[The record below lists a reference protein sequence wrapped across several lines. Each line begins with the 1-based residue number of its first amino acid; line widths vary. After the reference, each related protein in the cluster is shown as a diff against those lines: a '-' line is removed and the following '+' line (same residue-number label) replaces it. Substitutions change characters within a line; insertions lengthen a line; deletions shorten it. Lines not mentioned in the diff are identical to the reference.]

1 MMKLSVLII
10 GFLCITHAIA
20 APPKKPGLVTVAEV
34 VEQNMREEIP
44 LSGTAE
50 ALQESQLSPRLSG
63 VVKAVFVEEGKRVE
77 AGEKILSLDS
87 VIAKLDVASARAGLD
102 EAIARHREAVRQK
115 NEYQSLRRNKAV
127 AASLLAS
134 AVADEE
140 IAHASIAKQRAEV
153 ERLEELLSRHLLT
166 APFSGIVAEKNVET
180 GQWVKAESGVVK
192 LVALDRI
199 RIRASL
205 PQRFYSRIKPDLKTR
220 IHFDSLPGEEFTGK
234 LASMVAVGNRN
245 TRTFPLLLL
254 LDNTE
259 NRIAPGMSA
268 RIFIELSGEQQPSI
282 MLPRDA
288 IVLKADGSRVVWR
301 VTGSDEP
308 FKVKQ
313 VSVVTGRTQDNLVE
327 ILDSSLS
334 AGDRVVLLGNENLR
348 PGQSVKIGKAD

>member
-1 MMKLSVLII
+1 MKLSVLII
-10 GFLCITHAIA
+10 GFLCIAHAFA
-20 APPKKPGLVTVAEV
+20 AAPKKPGLVTLTEV
-34 VEQNMREEIP
+34 VAQQMREEIP

-50 ALQESQLSPRLSG
+50 ALQESALSPRLSG
-63 VVKAVFVEEGKRVE
+63 VVKEVFVEEGKRVE
-77 AGEKILSLDS
+77 AGDKILSLDS
-87 VIAKLDVASARAGLD
+87 VIARLEVVSAQAGLD

-127 AASLLAS
+127 AASQLAS

-140 IAHASIAKQRAEV
+140 IAQASIAKQRAEV
-153 ERLEELLSRHLLT
+153 KRLQELLSRHLLT
-166 APFSGIVAEKNVET
+166 APFSGIVAEKQVET

-199 RIRASL
+199 RIRASV
-205 PQRFYSRIKPDLKTR
+205 PQRFYPRIKADLKTR
-220 IHFDSLPGEEFTGK
+220 IRFDSLPGEEFAGK
-234 LASMVAVGNRN
+234 IASMVAAGNRN

-254 LDNTE
+254 LDNRE

-268 RIFIELSGEQQPSI
+268 RIYIELSGEQQASI
-282 MLPRDA
+282 LLPRDA

-313 VSVVTGRTQDNLVE
+313 VNVVTGRTQGNLVE
-327 ILDSSLS
+327 ILDSSLK
-334 AGDRVVLLGNENLR
+334 AGDRVVLLGNENLQ